1 MIRIEPPTKC
11 PSCGSQLELVK
22 DQLFCRNPDC
32 GAKSSK
38 KLEHFAKTL
47 KIKGLGPKTIEK
59 LPLTSIPDIYS
70 MSKKEIVDEIGE
82 KLGDKL
88 FNQIELSKS
97 VDLTVLLPAFSISLI
112 GSSASKKLTKQISSI
127 RDITHEKCL
136 EAGLGPKSCT
146 NLLEW
151 YDNEFCD
158 NLEYLPFSFEAEIQ
172 VETTKSIGKVVCITG
187 KLNDFKNRNLAKTYL
202 ESFGFTVTTSI
213 TKKTD
218 YLVDEEGRKSS
229 KSTKADSL
237 GIPILTIKDI
247 LKENK
252 L

>member
-112 GSSASKKLTKQISSI
+112 GSSASKKLTKQISSL

>member
-82 KLGDKL
+82 KLG
-88 FNQIELSKS
+88 E
-97 VDLTVLLPAFSISLI
+97 
-112 GSSASKKLTKQISSI
+112 
-127 RDITHEKCL
+127 
-136 EAGLGPKSCT
+136 
-146 NLLEW
+146 
-151 YDNEFCD
+151 
-158 NLEYLPFSFEAEIQ
+158 
-172 VETTKSIGKVVCITG
+172 
-187 KLNDFKNRNLAKTYL
+187 
-202 ESFGFTVTTSI
+202 
-213 TKKTD
+213 
-218 YLVDEEGRKSS
+218 
-229 KSTKADSL
+229 
-237 GIPILTIKDI
+237 
-247 LKENK
+247 
-252 L
+252 

>member
-1 MIRIEPPTKC
+1 MKIEPPIHC
-11 PSCGSQLELVK
+11 PSCGSNLELVK

-32 GAKSSK
+32 DAKSSK

-70 MSKKEIVDEIGE
+70 MSKKEIVDGIGE
-82 KLGDKL
+82 KLGVKL

-158 NLEYLPFSFEAEIQ
+158 NLEYLPFSFEAEVPEI
-172 VETTKSIGKVVCITG
+172 TTPSIGKSVCITG

>member
-202 ESFGFTVTTSI
+202 ESFGFTVTTSV

-218 YLVDEEGRKSS
+218 YLVDEEGRVSS
-229 KSTKADSL
+229 KSTKAEGL

-247 LKENK
+247 LKDNK

>member
-32 GAKSSK
+32 DAKSSK

>member
-82 KLGDKL
+82 KLGSKL

>member
-1 MIRIEPPTKC
+1 MKIEPPVTC
-11 PSCGSQLELVK
+11 PSCGSKLELVK

-32 GAKSSK
+32 DAKSSK

-70 MSKKEIVDEIGE
+70 MSKEEIISEIGE

-112 GSSASKKLTKQISSI
+112 GSSAAKKLTKEISSI
-127 RDITHEKCL
+127 RDITHDKCL
-136 EAGLGPKSCT
+136 AAGLGPKSCT
-146 NLLEW
+146 NLLNW
-151 YDNEFCD
+151 YHDEFCE
-158 NLEYLPFSFEAEIQ
+158 NLEYLPFSFEAEVQ
-172 VETTKSIGKVVCITG
+172 DTVESIGKTVCITG

-202 ESFGFTVTTSI
+202 ESFGFTVTTSV

-218 YLVDEEGRKSS
+218 YLVDEEGRVSS
-229 KSTKADSL
+229 KSTKAESL

>member
-1 MIRIEPPTKC
+1 MMRIEPPIQC
-11 PSCGSQLELVK
+11 PSCGSKLELVK
-22 DQLFCRNPDC
+22 DQLFCRSPDC
-32 GAKSSK
+32 DAKSSK

-70 MSKKEIVDEIGE
+70 MSKKEIVNEIGE
-82 KLGDKL
+82 KLGEKL

-146 NLLEW
+146 NLLNW
-151 YDNEFCD
+151 YHSEFCD
-158 NLEYLPFSFEAEIQ
+158 NLEYLPFSFEAEVQ
-172 VETTKSIGKVVCITG
+172 VETTKSIGKSVCITG

-202 ESFGFTVTTSI
+202 ESFGFTITTSV

-229 KSTKADSL
+229 KSTKAESL